1 MRYLA
6 LGDSYT
12 IGEALPVEDSWPMQ
26 WAQALRA
33 NGSHVCDPGIIAATG
48 WSTDE
53 LNDALNEAD
62 SNNTIRLPYDL
73 VSLSIG
79 VNNQYRGRSIEN
91 YREEFT
97 TLLQRAIRYAGS
109 KTSQVFVLSIPDW
122 GITEFGQK
130 SGRDVAQIAREL
142 DAYNQ
147 INASV
152 SKQFGVHWIDI
163 SQVTREAGGHAKFY
177 AADGLHPSRALYAL
191 WVKELLKI
199 NLSRRSVL

>member
-6 LGDSYT
+6 IGDSYT
-12 IGEALPVEDSWPMQ
+12 IGEALSVEDSWPMQ
-26 WAQALRA
+26 WAHALRA
-33 NGSHVCDPGIIAATG
+33 NGNAMSDPGIIAKTG
-48 WSTDE
+48 WTTDE
-53 LNDALNEAD
+53 LFEALDEAD
-62 SNNTIRLPYDL
+62 ASNTIRPTYDL
-73 VSLSIG
+73 LSLSIG
-79 VNNQYRGRSIEN
+79 VNNQYRGRDTDN
-91 YREEFT
+91 YREEFSD
-97 TLLQRAIRYAGS
+97 LLKRAIKYAGNKAS
-109 KTSQVFVLSIPDW
+109 HVFVLSIPDW

-163 SQVTREAGGHAKFY
+163 SQVTREAGSHAKFY

-199 NLSRRSVL
+199 KLLQ